1 MGGGTV
7 KFAVCQGGQVTQ
19 TAAIDIGARLVVT
32 DESGRVSGLE
42 EAGRRIAEG
51 MGIELKLGERVSK
64 AQLET
69 MVAHMVDRLMEVIRL
84 EPLSRATQQL
94 FRTPPLDYQGRIDG
108 VVFSGG
114 VSEFIYNESKET
126 FGDLGQL
133 LAAAMRARL
142 PKLGAEVLEPR
153 AGIRATVI
161 GASQY
166 TVQVSGS
173 TIYISSLGAVPVRN
187 MPVVRPEIT
196 FAEEI
201 DPAVVQAAV
210 KRSLQR
216 FDLHEAETPVALML
230 EWEGSATFHR
240 LNGLCHGIIDGL
252 NENLK
257 RGNPVVLVSHGDI
270 GGLLGIHMKEELRVP
285 NPIISIDGI
294 RLSEFDFVDIGNFI
308 PSSGAVPVIIK
319 SLVFPS

>member
-1 MGGGTV
+1 
-7 KFAVCQGGQVTQ
+7 
-19 TAAIDIGARLVVT
+19 
-32 DESGRVSGLE
+32 
-42 EAGRRIAEG
+42 
-51 MGIELKLGERVSK
+51 
-64 AQLET
+64 
-69 MVAHMVDRLMEVIRL
+69 
-84 EPLSRATQQL
+84 
-94 FRTPPLDYQGRIDG
+94 

-114 VSEFIYNESKET
+114 VSEFIYNKSKKT
-126 FGDLGQL
+126 FGDLGPL
-133 LAAAMRARL
+133 MATAIRARL
-142 PKLGAEVLEPR
+142 PDLGAEVLEPR

-166 TVQVSGS
+166 TAQVSGS
-173 TIYISSLGAVPVRN
+173 TIYISSLDAVPVRN

-201 DPAVVQAAV
+201 DPAAVRAAV

-216 FDLHEAETPVALML
+216 FDLHEAEMPVALML

-240 LNGLCHGIIDGL
+240 LNSLCHGIIEGL
-252 NENLK
+252 NRNL
-257 RGNPVVLVSHGDI
+257 RSGNPVVLVSRGDV
-270 GGLLGIHMKEELRVP
+270 GGLLGIHMKEELRVT